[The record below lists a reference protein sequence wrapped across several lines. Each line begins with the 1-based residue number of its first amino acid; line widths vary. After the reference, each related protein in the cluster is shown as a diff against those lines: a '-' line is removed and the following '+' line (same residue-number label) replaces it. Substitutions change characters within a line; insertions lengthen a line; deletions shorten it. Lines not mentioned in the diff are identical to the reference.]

1 MRKVIRGS
9 MNQQLAYKL
18 LAAFLVFTMLGSV
31 FAYFFTGPRDDTT
44 QETNTPD
51 TDLGKYDPSLWTVNE
66 PFYSISDSLKMTPPG
81 AEVAYYVDLES
92 MTPQMIQWTR
102 SENTMIGGLIQ
113 EVDTKL
119 YKSNAT
125 KLYYAGIP
133 EGNNSSLLLLST
145 MTTPN
150 NDFDYIV
157 VPDTNIL
164 VRQEQDLF
172 GMYNIMGTPAIFAQ
186 PQTAVNVL
194 EIIYGQNKT
203 NTSYDQYEGLISKV
217 EPAPFQIVNSNI
229 TFAKQFYFGVG
240 IVNGSYERTT
250 AYLDANST
258 VLRKLDQSKVNS
270 TQKGFEQYNVNQSGN
285 YTVVKIVSPELFTV
299 LNEETS

>member
-1 MRKVIRGS
+1 MGS

-51 TDLGKYDPSLWTVNE
+51 TDLGKYDPGLWTVNE

-125 KLYYAGIP
+125 KLYYAGIR

-145 MTTPN
+145 MITPN
-150 NDFDYIV
+150 NDFEYIV
-157 VPDTNIL
+157 LPDTSIL

-172 GMYNIMGTPAIFAQ
+172 GMYNIMGTPTIFAQ

-203 NTSYDQYEGLISKV
+203 NTSYDRYEGLISKV

-285 YTVVKIVSPELFTV
+285 YTIVKIVSPELFTV

>member
-1 MRKVIRGS
+1 MCS

-31 FAYFFTGPRDDTT
+31 FAYFFIGAKDNTT
-44 QETNTPD
+44 QQTNNPN
-51 TDLGKYDPSLWTVNE
+51 TDLGKYDPSLWTINQ

-92 MTPQMIQWTR
+92 MTPQMMQWTR
-102 SENTMIGGLIQ
+102 SESTMIGGLIQ

-125 KLYYAGIP
+125 KLYYAGIR

-145 MTTPN
+145 MMTQN
-150 NDFDYIV
+150 NDFEYIV

-164 VRQEQDLF
+164 VRQEKDIY
-172 GMYNIMGTPAIFAQ
+172 GMYNIMGTPVIFAP
-186 PQTAVNVL
+186 PQTAENVL

-203 NTSYDQYEGLISKV
+203 NTSYDQYERLISKV

-229 TFAKQFYFGVG
+229 TFARQFYFGVG

-258 VLRKLDQSKVNS
+258 VLRKLNQSKANS
-270 TQKGFEQYNVNQSGN
+270 TQKGFEQYQVNQSGN

>member
-1 MRKVIRGS
+1 

-18 LAAFLVFTMLGSV
+18 LAAFLVLTMLGSV
-31 FAYFFTGPRDDTT
+31 FAYFFIGARDDTT
-44 QETNTPD
+44 QKTNTPD
-51 TDLGKYDPSLWTVNE
+51 TDLAKYDPDLWTVNQ

-92 MTPQMIQWTR
+92 MTPQMTQWTR
-102 SENTMIGGLIQ
+102 SESTVIGGLIQ

-125 KLYYAGIP
+125 KLYYAGIR
-133 EGNNSSLLLLST
+133 EGNNNSLLLLST
-145 MTTPN
+145 MMTPN
-150 NDFDYIV
+150 NDFEYIV
-157 VPDTNIL
+157 LPDTNIL
-164 VRQEQDLF
+164 VRQESDIN
-172 GMYNIMGTPAIFAQ
+172 GMYNIMGTPTIFAS

-203 NTSYDQYEGLISKV
+203 NTSYDQYEGLLNKV

-258 VLRKLDQSKVNS
+258 VLRILNQSKANS
-270 TQKGFEQYNVNQSGN
+270 TQRGFEQYDVNQSGN
-285 YTVVKIVSPELFTV
+285 YTIVKVVSPELSTV
-299 LNEETS
+299 LSEETS